1 MSPSTGTVIVIPPLT
16 SSITRANAKNFA
28 HRLSESTGIR
38 WRLSK
43 KLAIISLKNIL
54 NVSDGILIADRRLND
69 APSNFVSFV
78 IILILST
85 VANFSYFP
93 PNFNGIAFHSTLPLT
108 TLLLFFLCLF
118 MLLFSLS
125 HTHTHIRL
133 LFPLFFGHSRLI
145 IIQRWNNFNW
155 RCTSEKNEICFDI
168 YKHLIHG
175 SWEFFFL
182 NKFLV
187 KSLTKK

>member
-1 MSPSTGTVIVIPPLT
+1 MKRPITKQYEHTEILIIHSRPRWTCPLPRHRNHYSPSPPPPT

-85 VANFSYFP
+85 VPNFSYFP
-93 PNFNGIAFHSTLPLT
+93 PNFNVIAFHSILPLT

-125 HTHTHIRL
+125 FIHKHTHASS
-133 LFPLFFGHSRLI
+133 PP
-145 IIQRWNNFNW
+145 
-155 RCTSEKNEICFDI
+155 
-168 YKHLIHG
+168 
-175 SWEFFFL
+175 FFFWTFEV
-182 NKFLV
+182 NNYSTMEQF
-187 KSLTKK
+187 